1 MVERAPLCPLKGVD
15 PKRQKG
21 QVKSIWSD
29 PLCRFHTIQKLHS
42 FQDKDQRLGNSQG
55 KRGLQSHEP
64 RALLRNLQY
73 CTENPLSA
81 LCPPRAG
88 FTGTPSEAAGGPLLR
103 RLGLLAR
110 PDQPFRVSA
119 ELTFDPRDRSGCYT
133 AECRATTQAGVQ
145 SAKYV
150 SSPKPRETSS
160 GSVAW
165 AILPNKHLHP
175 QLSSPLPFFLLLQW
189 TALVTSKGGNLG
201 CQNLGCDVL
210 SSIRSSTPGYPTG
223 ALAGEGGHRSDLAG
237 KGGGEGR
244 RGPGKGREE
253 AGLWSPSPAP
263 SRPPCSAI
271 PRPSAGVKGGGGE
284 REGGTPSYTSGLLLE
299 ENEFT
304 TSPEEPRHPSPR
316 CNWWDKPQGKTSVAL
331 IYGINE

>member
-88 FTGTPSEAAGGPLLR
+88 FTGIPSEAAGGPLLR

-110 PDQPFRVSA
+110 PDQPFRVPA
-119 ELTFDPRDRSGCYT
+119 DLTFDPCYT
-133 AECRATTQAGVQ
+133 AECSYISGRSSISKIRLYSQTQSNQ
-145 SAKYV
+145 F
-150 SSPKPRETSS
+150 RT
-160 GSVAW
+160 
-165 AILPNKHLHP
+165 ILPNKHLHP
-175 QLSSPLPFFLLLQW
+175 QLFFFFSPPFFFLLLQW
-189 TALVTSKGGNLG
+189 TALATSEEVSG
-201 CQNLGCDVL
+201 VL
-210 SSIRSSTPGYPTG
+210 RWVAICCPSIRSSMPGYPPG

-244 RGPGKGREE
+244 RGEEKGGEGRRRLGCDHLHLPW
-253 AGLWSPSPAP
+253 A
-263 SRPPCSAI
+263 RPPCSAI

-304 TSPEEPRHPSPR
+304 TSPEEPHHPSPR
-316 CNWWDKPQGKTSVAL
+316 CSWWDKPQGKTSVAH